1 MTEASLTAPAEK
13 KPGLLRKIFN
23 ANTIG
28 SAAVGFAAGFG
39 TRTAIALLVASTA
52 PGLAVGAVAALTI
65 AAGAFATGISVTVFQ
80 RAMDIR
86 AHNGKNPENKIDWRT
101 DFFSFDKTGHSQN
114 HYMKRAGLSILFA
127 IAGGAVGYGVASYF
141 NVPHGTPLPAAP
153 EPVAP
158 SVPPVLVDPP
168 VAPPVDVAPPPV
180 DVPQVDAPPAV
191 ETPPLETPP
200 VDTAPPADPTP
211 APEPAP
217 VETPPAE
224 SLPPTPPAVPSLDAR
239 IDDVLN
245 EAHRQMPEKL
255 SKKLSGVL
263 SRIDSSNVKVRAQ
276 ALKDLGYYFANGFGG
291 VHENDA
297 LANKLYELS
306 LEASGGKNIQAA
318 HDLGYH
324 LLHGKGAAVDQ
335 GRALE
340 LLGQAK
346 KGGHPLS
353 GEMLKY
359 MKLHRL
365 YPQVSV

>member
-28 SAAVGFAAGFG
+28 SAAVGFVAGFG
-39 TRTAIALLVASTA
+39 TRTTIALLVASTA

-65 AAGAFATGISVTVFQ
+65 ASGAFATGISVTVFQ

-86 AHNGKNPENKIDWRT
+86 AHNSKNPENKIDWRT
-101 DFFSFDKTGHSQN
+101 DFFSFDKTGHSQS

-127 IAGGAVGYGVASYF
+127 IAGGAIGYGVASYF
-141 NVPHGTPLPAAP
+141 NVPHGASLPAGP
-153 EPVAP
+153 ETGTP

-168 VAPPVDVAPPPV
+168 VAPPVEVVPPV
-180 DVPQVDAPPAV
+180 DVPAVDVPPVEAPHV
-191 ETPPLETPP
+191 DTPP
-200 VDTAPPADPTP
+200 VDTAPTVDPAPTP
-211 APEPAP
+211 DPAP
-217 VETPPAE
+217 VDPAPVDPLPPA
-224 SLPPTPPAVPSLDAR
+224 PPVVPSLDAR

-263 SRIDSSNVKVRAQ
+263 SRIDSSNLKVRAQ
-276 ALKDLGYYFANGFGG
+276 ALKDLGYYFSNGFGG

-306 LEASGGKNIQAA
+306 LEVSGGKNIQAA

-324 LLHGKGAAVDQ
+324 MLHGKGAAVDHE
-335 GRALE
+335 RAIK
-340 LLGQAK
+340 LLVQAK

-353 GEMLKY
+353 GDMLKY
-359 MKLHRL
+359 IKLHRL
-365 YPQVSV
+365 YPQVSI